1 MYDGSIYTQKKVND
15 EKVAATKEYSVE
27 LVSPIL
33 TYKEDIETLQEIV
46 RKLRKAGCRFSASLL
61 FLCCET
67 SVRRDDYDIRSGS
80 EVGIPYKGK

>member
-1 MYDGSIYTQKKVND
+1 MSLSANSIGY
-15 EKVAATKEYSVE
+15 
-27 LVSPIL
+27 I
-33 TYKEDIETLQEIV
+33 

-80 EVGIPYKGK
+80 GVGIPYKGK

>member
-1 MYDGSIYTQKKVND
+1 MSLSANSIGY
-15 EKVAATKEYSVE
+15 
-27 LVSPIL
+27 I
-33 TYKEDIETLQEIV
+33 

-80 EVGIPYKGK
+80 GVGIPYKVKLEYDRPVCYHAGGSEEM